1 MVLKFAA
8 KPASRIL
15 VNTGGSQGG
24 TGISTGLNIAFT
36 LGCGTCGGSSV
47 SENVSPMQLIN
58 IKKVAYGL
66 KDCTTLMEDDKTFHP
81 EMAAPV
87 QAAGSVSVGSAP
99 VSPAPTVCGPCRGN
113 MSPAAIVAAFDARN
127 NSADTCADMSA
138 SSGVADTSAG
148 TAAGM
153 AAGMAAS
160 CENEK
165 LAALVRQLITTM
177 KNQKDA

>member
-1 MVLKFAA
+1 
-8 KPASRIL
+8 
-15 VNTGGSQGG
+15 
-24 TGISTGLNIAFT
+24 
-36 LGCGTCGGSSV
+36 
-47 SENVSPMQLIN
+47 
-58 IKKVAYGL
+58 
-66 KDCTTLMEDDKTFHP
+66 
-81 EMAAPV
+81 MAAPV

-138 SSGVADTSAG
+138 SSGVAGTSAG
-148 TAAGM
+148 TAAGT
-153 AAGMAAS
+153 AAS